1 MLCLIEII
9 PPTSFVVPLLGQYL
23 LFTLTLVT
31 VSVVA
36 TVYVLNISFRNASS
50 HKMSRLQRWLYMDLL
65 PRLLFMAKRDDDPCD
80 EISKT
85 KLIHCGS
92 IEARQCKCDHLAR
105 EPKEAGEDYDEQWI
119 SLCCMDHHE
128 VKNAFLSLDFVAK
141 RMGNRENHDK
151 VGINWLLL
159 GGYFQRVKNFNFNLT
174 KSPNRSKR
182 TGATWPL

>member
-1 MLCLIEII
+1 MLSVDVFLLCLIEII

-50 HKMSRLQRWLYMDLL
+50 HKMTRFERWLYLDLL
-65 PRLLFMAKRDDDPCD
+65 PRVLFMTKRDDSTC
-80 EISKT
+80 EEVCKT

-92 IEARQCKCDHLAR
+92 TKDSQCTCEPEARQ
-105 EPKEAGEDYDEQWI
+105 PKGAIDDYKDQTI
-119 SLCCMDHHE
+119 SLCTIEHSE

-141 RMGNRENHDK
+141 RTENRENHNK
-151 VGINWLLL
+151 VN
-159 GGYFQRVKNFNFNLT
+159 
-174 KSPNRSKR
+174 
-182 TGATWPL
+182 